1 MDGVENPC
9 SSVRDIVSCLSLG
22 VTERLIPAHLT
33 ILYEKE
39 WYSSHLSSGWHEFSQ
54 VANNI
59 KYETCDILLYSVS
72 LRNKKMGIVLVDT
85 LKKPEIW

>member
-1 MDGVENPC
+1 MENPC
-9 SSVRDIVSCLSLG
+9 NSVQDSVGFPVPGI
-22 VTERLIPAHLT
+22 TERLNPAHLT
-33 ILYEKE
+33 MLDEKE